1 MKPYSGHRPR
11 ILLVKLSALG
21 DVIHTLPT
29 LEALRATY
37 PQARITWLVEEAA
50 APLLIG
56 HPALNDVWV
65 SRRRSWLRPW
75 QNGLS
80 WAQAAQDLTR
90 LIHQLRHAE
99 FDLVIDVQG
108 LLKSA
113 LWVALAR
120 SPRKI
125 GYDRTREGS
134 YLVLTERLPPFDREA
149 HAVWRY
155 LNLARYLGAAPAPPR
170 FRLPLQ
176 EDTGAWLAPVWQER
190 TGPLI
195 VLHPAA
201 RWPSKCWP
209 EARFAELADRLATDR
224 QARIVFTGGAND
236 PPLVARIKAR
246 MQTAALDLSGRTNL
260 LELARLF
267 QQADL
272 AVTTDTGPMHL
283 AAAMGTPVVALFGP
297 TAPWRTGPF
306 GDRHQIVRLDLPC
319 SPCFQR
325 CCPHPDC
332 MTGIGVEAV
341 WTAVQQRLRF
351 PYLDPPAPRKG
362 GLPRLTPSK
371 TV

>member
-1 MKPYSGHRPR
+1 MQTYSGQSPR
-11 ILLVKLSALG
+11 ILLIKLSALG

-37 PQARITWLVEEAA
+37 PQAWITWLVEEAA

-56 HPALNDVWV
+56 HPALDDVWV
-65 SRRRSWLRPW
+65 SRRRSWLRPR
-75 QNGLS
+75 QNGLL
-80 WAQAAQDLTR
+80 WARAARELIR
-90 LIHQLRHAE
+90 LIHRLRKSE
-99 FDLVIDVQG
+99 FDLVIDIQG

-134 YLVLTERLPPFDREA
+134 YLVLNERLPPFDREA

-155 LNLARYLGAAPAPPR
+155 LNLAQYLGAAPGIPR

-176 EDTGAWLAPVWQER
+176 EDTGVWLAPLWQDR
-190 TGPLI
+190 SGPLI
-195 VLHPAA
+195 VLHPGA

-209 EARFAELADRLATDR
+209 AARFAALADRLVTEQ
-224 QARIVFTGGAND
+224 QARVVFTGGVGD
-236 PPLVARIKAR
+236 RPLIARIKAR
-246 MQTAALDLSGRTNL
+246 MQTAALDLSGRTSL

-267 QQADL
+267 QQAEL

-283 AAAMGTPVVALFGP
+283 AAAVGTAVVALFGP

-306 GDRHQIVRLDLPC
+306 GDGHQIVRLYLPC
-319 SPCFQR
+319 SPCFR
-325 CCPHPDC
+325 RRCPHPEC

-341 WTAVQQRLRF
+341 WAAVQQMLAVEKSRR
-351 PYLDPPAPRKG
+351 PGA
-362 GLPRLTPSK
+362 
-371 TV
+371 